1 MIVKAIWNECAIALF
16 CHGKKPLLHIHW
28 KLPTKSFD

>member
-16 CHGKKPLLHIHW
+16 CHGKKTTTAYTLEIAN
-28 KLPTKSFD
+28 KII